1 MATKYLSKEDS
12 QLSEWKPLGGII
24 TELVDEGCRN
34 YLLKPKSNRNEF
46 SDKTL
51 R

>member
-1 MATKYLSKEDS
+1 MAIKYPSKEDS
-12 QLSEWKPLGGII
+12 QLSEWEPLGGIF
-24 TELVDEGCRN
+24 TALVDEGCRN

-46 SDKTL
+46 SDKTF